1 MKEFKDKVLVVT
13 GGGRG
18 IGRAI
23 ALEGARRGMNV
34 VINDIDGPAA
44 RSVGEEARV
53 LGVKAV
59 VQEADISLYEN
70 IEALLRLTLDSFG
83 QVDILVNNAGCAV
96 SGPIWELPKQ
106 DIDWITELNFLSHI
120 YGMKVFLPQMIRQ
133 GTPCAIV
140 NTESTA
146 GLMTSG
152 KATMY
157 HATKAA
163 GVFASKSVYIGLKE
177 HGYPINV
184 HCLVPAY
191 VKTTI
196 HLADLHRPERYAIN
210 DDPYYTSKEYYA
222 GQVRSERGVM
232 SGIEDYYVG
241 ECVFT
246 AIEDEKFYIF
256 THPESQVV
264 AQPRIQRLASGINP
278 QT

>member
-120 YGMKVFLPQMIRQ
+120 YGMKVFLPQMIR
-133 GTPCAIV
+133 
-140 NTESTA
+140 
-146 GLMTSG
+146 
-152 KATMY
+152 
-157 HATKAA
+157 
-163 GVFASKSVYIGLKE
+163 
-177 HGYPINV
+177 
-184 HCLVPAY
+184 
-191 VKTTI
+191 
-196 HLADLHRPERYAIN
+196 
-210 DDPYYTSKEYYA
+210 
-222 GQVRSERGVM
+222 
-232 SGIEDYYVG
+232 
-241 ECVFT
+241 
-246 AIEDEKFYIF
+246 
-256 THPESQVV
+256 
-264 AQPRIQRLASGINP
+264 
-278 QT
+278 

>member
-120 YGMKVFLPQMIRQ
+120 YGM
-133 GTPCAIV
+133 
-140 NTESTA
+140 
-146 GLMTSG
+146 
-152 KATMY
+152 
-157 HATKAA
+157 
-163 GVFASKSVYIGLKE
+163 
-177 HGYPINV
+177 
-184 HCLVPAY
+184 
-191 VKTTI
+191 
-196 HLADLHRPERYAIN
+196 
-210 DDPYYTSKEYYA
+210 
-222 GQVRSERGVM
+222 
-232 SGIEDYYVG
+232 
-241 ECVFT
+241 
-246 AIEDEKFYIF
+246 
-256 THPESQVV
+256 
-264 AQPRIQRLASGINP
+264 
-278 QT
+278 

>member
-163 GVFASKSVYIGLKE
+163 GVFASESVYIGLKE

-232 SGIEDYYVG
+232 SDIEDYYVG